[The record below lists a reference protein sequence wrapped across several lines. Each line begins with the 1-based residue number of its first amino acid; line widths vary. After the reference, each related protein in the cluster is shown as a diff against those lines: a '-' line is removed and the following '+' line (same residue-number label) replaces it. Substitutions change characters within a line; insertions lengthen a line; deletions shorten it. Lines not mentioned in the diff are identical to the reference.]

1 MMAARSSRAMT
12 PLGSRNI
19 MIGSL
24 LKQLIVASGRYVGF
38 HSKRTLGISAQQ
50 APAQSTPDRALP
62 PIKLFKPAGNFEWQ
76 SVHTH
81 AQAYEDSYNTMV
93 EQFLQHPPRMALDV
107 GCNTGRLGE
116 AIKKQYPDS
125 VTWGIE
131 PDAGAA
137 AIASQRLPRVLAT
150 PIEDVDWAAEGV
162 GIGTF
167 DTVFLLDVL
176 EHIYDPWKTLL
187 ALRGML
193 AEGAQVLVS
202 IPNMRNIL
210 LMQDLANGTFR
221 YRPVGL
227 LDITHIR
234 FFTRDDLMRTF
245 YQTGFR
251 VTRTG
256 LTACEPGKA
265 IFRKYAD
272 GPFPQMIEAGR
283 VAVEASSQDDLQ
295 QLCALQILFTLEPVE
310 YASLAEEE
318 KRWVDDPHPATVAYA
333 GPDVQARV

>member
-1 MMAARSSRAMT
+1 
-12 PLGSRNI
+12 

-24 LKQLIVASGRYVGF
+24 LKQLVVASGHYVGF
-38 HSKRTLGISAQQ
+38 HTRRKLGIGVQQ
-50 APAQSTPDRALP
+50 PPGQSRPEPAVPA
-62 PIKLFKPAGNFEWQ
+62 IEAFKPKGTFEWQ
-76 SVHTH
+76 SVHAH
-81 AQAYEDSYNTMV
+81 ELAYEDSYNTMV
-93 EQFLQHPPRMALDV
+93 HQFLRLPPRMALDV

-116 AIKKQYPDS
+116 AIKQQFPES

-137 AIASQRLPRVLAT
+137 KLAAQRLARVLAK
-150 PIEDVDWAAEGV
+150 PVEDVDWAEEGV
-162 GIGTF
+162 SVGTF

-187 ALRGML
+187 SIRGL
-193 AEGAQVLVS
+193 LTAGAQVLVS

-234 FFTRDDLMRTF
+234 FFTHDDLMRTF

-251 VTRTG
+251 VLKTG

-265 IFRKYAD
+265 IFKKYAQ
-272 GPFPQMIEAGR
+272 GPFPQRIEAGR
-283 VAVEASSQDDLQ
+283 VSVEASSLEDLQ
-295 QLCALQILFTLEPVE
+295 RLCAVQNLFTLEPAD
-310 YASLAEEE
+310 YDSLAAEE
-318 KRWVDDPHPATVAYA
+318 KRWIDDPHPETFTYA
-333 GPDVQARV
+333 GPPSASRV